1 MLQNLKHLSYLC
13 SMNTNPTKTRSLL
26 LLGALLFTI
35 TTYAQDISISVQNSI
50 KLGDLAGN
58 RKIEF
63 GVKSILEEIAQ
74 DKGYS
79 INPSSKNIIFAEL
92 IYMDVLK
99 TQSNLSVFHK
109 DNTDVVIRIKGYV
122 TKDGNKSKTIMVEG
136 SASEVS
142 TSTLLVGTD
151 GKFNQQNLSTAIK
164 KSCYELL
171 EKLPL

>member
-1 MLQNLKHLSYLC
+1 MK
-13 SMNTNPTKTRSLL
+13 TNPTKTRSLL
-26 LLGALLFTI
+26 LLGALLFSASI
-35 TTYAQDISISVQNSI
+35 YSQDISVSVTNSI

-63 GVKSILEEIAQ
+63 GVANIISEIVQ

-79 INPSSKNIIFAEL
+79 LNPSSKNIIFAEL

-99 TQSNLSVFHK
+99 TQSNLSIFHK
-109 DNTDVVIRIKGYV
+109 DNTDIVIRIKGYV
-122 TKDGNKSKTIMVEG
+122 EKDGKKSKAILAEG

-142 TSTLLVGTD
+142 TSTLLVGEN
-151 GKFNQQNLSTAIK
+151 GKFNQSNLSTALK
-164 KSCYELL
+164 KTCYELL

>member
-1 MLQNLKHLSYLC
+1 MK
-13 SMNTNPTKTRSLL
+13 TNPTKTRSLL
-26 LLGALLFTI
+26 LLGALLFSASI
-35 TTYAQDISISVQNSI
+35 YAQDINVSVTNSI

-63 GVKSILEEIAQ
+63 GVANIISEIVQ

-79 INPSSKNIIFAEL
+79 LNPSSKNIIFAEL

-99 TQSNLSVFHK
+99 TQSNLSIFHK
-109 DNTDVVIRIKGYV
+109 DNTDIVIRIKGYV
-122 TKDGNKSKTIMVEG
+122 EKDGKKSKAVLAEG

-151 GKFNQQNLSTAIK
+151 GKLNQSNLSTALK
-164 KSCYELL
+164 KTCYELL

>member
-1 MLQNLKHLSYLC
+1 MK
-13 SMNTNPTKTRSLL
+13 TNPTKTRSLL
-26 LLGALLFTI
+26 LLGALLFSASI
-35 TTYAQDISISVQNSI
+35 YSQDISVSVTNSI

-63 GVKSILEEIAQ
+63 GVANIISEIVQ

-79 INPSSKNIIFAEL
+79 LNPSSKNIIFAEL

-99 TQSNLSVFHK
+99 TQSNLSIFHK
-109 DNTDVVIRIKGYV
+109 DNTDIVIRIKGYV
-122 TKDGNKSKTIMVEG
+122 EKDGKKSKAVLAEG

-142 TSTLLVGTD
+142 TSTILVGTD
-151 GKFNQQNLSTAIK
+151 GRFNQQNLSTALK
-164 KSCYELL
+164 KTCYELL

>member
-1 MLQNLKHLSYLC
+1 MK
-13 SMNTNPTKTRSLL
+13 TNPTKTRSLL
-26 LLGALLFTI
+26 LLGALLFSVSI
-35 TTYAQDISISVQNSI
+35 YSQDISVSVTNSI

-63 GVKSILEEIAQ
+63 GVANIISEIVQ

-79 INPSSKNIIFAEL
+79 LNPSSKNIIFAEL

-99 TQSNLSVFHK
+99 TQSNLSIFHK
-109 DNTDVVIRIKGYV
+109 DNTDIVIRIKGYV
-122 TKDGNKSKTIMVEG
+122 EKDGKKSKAVLAEG

-151 GKFNQQNLSTAIK
+151 GKLNQSNLSTALK
-164 KSCYELL
+164 KTCYELL

>member
-1 MLQNLKHLSYLC
+1 MK
-13 SMNTNPTKTRSLL
+13 TNPTKTRSLL
-26 LLGALLFTI
+26 LLGALLFSVSI
-35 TTYAQDISISVQNSI
+35 YSQDISVSVTNSI

-63 GVKSILEEIAQ
+63 GVANIISEIVQ

-79 INPSSKNIIFAEL
+79 LNPSSKNIIFAEL

-99 TQSNLSVFHK
+99 TQSNLSIFHK
-109 DNTDVVIRIKGYV
+109 DNTDIVIRIKGYV
-122 TKDGNKSKTIMVEG
+122 SKDGNKSKAVLAEG

-151 GKFNQQNLSTAIK
+151 GKFNQQNLSTALK
-164 KSCYELL
+164 KTCYELL

>member
-1 MLQNLKHLSYLC
+1 MK
-13 SMNTNPTKTRSLL
+13 TNPTKTRSLL
-26 LLGALLFTI
+26 LLGALLFSASI
-35 TTYAQDISISVQNSI
+35 YSQDISVSVTNSI

-63 GVKSILEEIAQ
+63 GVANIISEIVQ

-79 INPSSKNIIFAEL
+79 LNPSSKNIIFAEL

-99 TQSNLSVFHK
+99 TQSNLSIFHK
-109 DNTDVVIRIKGYV
+109 DNTDIVIRIKGYV
-122 TKDGNKSKTIMVEG
+122 EKDGKKSKAVLAEG

-151 GKFNQQNLSTAIK
+151 GKFNQQNLSTALK
-164 KSCYELL
+164 KTCYELL

>member
-1 MLQNLKHLSYLC
+1 MK
-13 SMNTNPTKTRSLL
+13 TNPTKTRSLL
-26 LLGALLFTI
+26 LLGALLFSASI
-35 TTYAQDISISVQNSI
+35 YSQDISVSVTNSI

-63 GVKSILEEIAQ
+63 GVANIISEIVQ

-79 INPSSKNIIFAEL
+79 LNPSSKNIIFAEL

-99 TQSNLSVFHK
+99 TQSNLSIFHK
-109 DNTDVVIRIKGYV
+109 DNTDIVIRIKGYV
-122 TKDGNKSKTIMVEG
+122 EKDGKKSKSVLAEG

-151 GKFNQQNLSTAIK
+151 GKFNQSNLSTALK
-164 KSCYELL
+164 KTCYELL

>member
-1 MLQNLKHLSYLC
+1 M
-13 SMNTNPTKTRSLL
+13 
-26 LLGALLFTI
+26 GALLFVVVTN
-35 TTYAQDISISVQNSI
+35 AQDINVSVVNNI
-50 KLGDLAGN
+50 KMGDLAGN

-63 GVKSILEEIAQ
+63 GVNNIMQEILQ

-99 TQSNLSVFHK
+99 TQSNLSLFHK

-122 TKDGNKSKTIMVEG
+122 SKDGSKSKPVLVEG

-151 GKFNQQNLSTAIK
+151 GKFNQASLSIAIK
-164 KSCYELL
+164 KSCINLIDKLL
-171 EKLPL
+171 E

>member
-1 MLQNLKHLSYLC
+1 MK
-13 SMNTNPTKTRSLL
+13 TNPTKTRSLL
-26 LLGALLFTI
+26 LLGALLFSVSI
-35 TTYAQDISISVQNSI
+35 YSQDISVSVSNSI

-63 GVKSILEEIAQ
+63 GVANIISEIVQ

-79 INPSSKNIIFAEL
+79 LNPSSKNIIFAEL

-99 TQSNLSVFHK
+99 TQSNLSIFHK
-109 DNTDVVIRIKGYV
+109 DNTDIVIRIKGYV
-122 TKDGNKSKTIMVEG
+122 SKDGNKSKAILAEG

-164 KSCYELL
+164 KTCYELL

>member
-1 MLQNLKHLSYLC
+1 MK
-13 SMNTNPTKTRSLL
+13 TNPTKTRSLL
-26 LLGALLFTI
+26 LLGALLFSASI
-35 TTYAQDISISVQNSI
+35 YSQDISVSVTNNI
-50 KLGDLAGN
+50 KMGDLAGN

-63 GVKSILEEIAQ
+63 GVANIISEIVQ

-79 INPSSKNIIFAEL
+79 LNPSSKNIIFAEL

-99 TQSNLSVFHK
+99 TQSNLSIFHK
-109 DNTDVVIRIKGYV
+109 DNTDIVIRIKGYV
-122 TKDGNKSKTIMVEG
+122 EKDGKKSKAILAEG

-151 GKFNQQNLSTAIK
+151 GKFNQSNLSTALK
-164 KSCYELL
+164 KTCYELL

>member
-1 MLQNLKHLSYLC
+1 MK
-13 SMNTNPTKTRSLL
+13 TNPTKTRSLL
-26 LLGALLFTI
+26 LLGALLFTTSI
-35 TTYAQDISISVQNSI
+35 YSQDISVSVTNSI

-63 GVKSILEEIAQ
+63 GVANIISEIVQ

-79 INPSSKNIIFAEL
+79 LNPSSKNIIFAEL

-99 TQSNLSVFHK
+99 TQSNLSIFHK
-109 DNTDVVIRIKGYV
+109 DNTDIVIRIKGYV
-122 TKDGNKSKTIMVEG
+122 EKDGKKSKAILAEG

-151 GKFNQQNLSTAIK
+151 GKFNQSSLSSAIK
-164 KSCYELL
+164 KTCINLL
-171 EKLPL
+171 DKLLD

>member
-1 MLQNLKHLSYLC
+1 MKNKFRFSKYIL
-13 SMNTNPTKTRSLL
+13 SLL
-26 LLGALLFTI
+26 MGALLFSVVN
-35 TTYAQDISISVQNSI
+35 AQDINVSVVNNI
-50 KLGDLAGN
+50 KMGDLAGN

-63 GVKSILEEIAQ
+63 GVNNIMQEILQ

-99 TQSNLSVFHK
+99 TQSNLSLFHK
-109 DNTDVVIRIKGYV
+109 DNTDVVIRIKGY
-122 TKDGNKSKTIMVEG
+122 TEKDGKKSKPVLVEG

-164 KSCYELL
+164 KACYELI
-171 EKLPL
+171 EKINP

>member
-1 MLQNLKHLSYLC
+1 MK
-13 SMNTNPTKTRSLL
+13 TNPTKTRSLL
-26 LLGALLFTI
+26 LLGALLFSVSI
-35 TTYAQDISISVQNSI
+35 YSQDISISVTNSI

-63 GVKSILEEIAQ
+63 GVANIISEIVQ

-79 INPSSKNIIFAEL
+79 LNPSSKNIIFAEL

-99 TQSNLSVFHK
+99 TQSNLSIFHK
-109 DNTDVVIRIKGYV
+109 DNTDIVIRIKGYV
-122 TKDGNKSKTIMVEG
+122 EKDGKKSKAVLAEG

-142 TSTLLVGTD
+142 TSTILVGTD
-151 GKFNQQNLSTAIK
+151 GRFNQSNLSTALK
-164 KSCYELL
+164 KTCYELL

>member
-1 MLQNLKHLSYLC
+1 MK
-13 SMNTNPTKTRSLL
+13 TNPTKTRSLL
-26 LLGALLFTI
+26 LLGALLFSASI
-35 TTYAQDISISVQNSI
+35 YAQDINVSVTNSI

-63 GVKSILEEIAQ
+63 GVANIISEIVQ

-79 INPSSKNIIFAEL
+79 LNPSSKNIIFAEL

-99 TQSNLSVFHK
+99 TQSNLSIFHK
-109 DNTDVVIRIKGYV
+109 DNTDIVIRIKGYV
-122 TKDGNKSKTIMVEG
+122 EKDGKKSKAVLAEG

-151 GKFNQQNLSTAIK
+151 GKFNQSSLSSAIK
-164 KSCYELL
+164 KTCINLL
-171 EKLPL
+171 DKLLD

>member
-1 MLQNLKHLSYLC
+1 MK
-13 SMNTNPTKTRSLL
+13 TNPTKTRSLL
-26 LLGALLFTI
+26 LLGALLFSASI
-35 TTYAQDISISVQNSI
+35 YSQDISVSVTNSI

-63 GVKSILEEIAQ
+63 GVANIISEIVQ

-79 INPSSKNIIFAEL
+79 LNPSSKNIIFAEL

-99 TQSNLSVFHK
+99 TQSNLSIFHK
-109 DNTDVVIRIKGYV
+109 DNTDIVIRIKGYV
-122 TKDGNKSKTIMVEG
+122 EKDGKKSKAVLAEG

-151 GKFNQQNLSTAIK
+151 GKFNQSNLSTALK
-164 KSCYELL
+164 KTCYELL

>member
-1 MLQNLKHLSYLC
+1 MK
-13 SMNTNPTKTRSLL
+13 TKPTKTLSL
-26 LLGALLFTI
+26 LLGALLFVIVTN
-35 TTYAQDISISVQNSI
+35 AQDINISVMNSI
-50 KLGDLAGN
+50 KIGDLAGN

-63 GVKSILEEIAQ
+63 GVNNIIQEILQ

-99 TQSNLSVFHK
+99 TQSNLSLFHK
-109 DNTDVVIRIKGYV
+109 DNTDVIIRIKGY
-122 TKDGNKSKTIMVEG
+122 TEKDGKKSKAVLVEG

-164 KSCYELL
+164 KACYELI
-171 EKLPL
+171 EKINP